1 MFEDISRPVTEP
13 PRLDEGDVKL
23 LEALRARATPH
34 FQRIAAEYLALL
46 SADREQLV
54 RLEDARTRLDL
65 KRGLVA
71 WMTRVCSGGAPQ
83 NGSESQGTAPPTNM
97 AVGALFLM
105 QEELGRL
112 ADETLGRRGH
122 DARRALARALAVEA
136 HSLLA
141 EVERSPGHAPAPPA
155 PLDLPTEPSD
165 TERSAART
173 LAHDVRNPLNG
184 AMLHATFVER
194 ELIDLGAEEDLMEAV
209 GTIKA
214 EIRRVAELV
223 DDFVEAP
230 VPVARPR
237 ARVPVSVLCS
247 RAIELIARDAAAAGI
262 EVGADISEFGGS
274 DVLLEVDMSKM
285 LDVLSQLLQQAVEAA
300 LAGGGKVL
308 LRARRES
315 EAAVI
320 EVRHDRRAFSTPLPM
335 LRSLMPS
342 VGNGGASPTNGTLNV
357 ALKVVAEHGGTIE
370 VDSEP
375 GRTEFRVKLPIGTV
389 QQRLAEQS
397 H

>member
-1 MFEDISRPVTEP
+1 MFEDPSRPATDP
-13 PRLDEGDVKL
+13 PRLDESDVKL
-23 LEALRARATPH
+23 LEALRARAAAH

-46 SADREQLV
+46 SADQQELV
-54 RLEDARTRLDL
+54 RLEDARTRLEL

-71 WMTRVCSGGAPQ
+71 WMNRICGGAQ
-83 NGSESQGTAPPTNM
+83 KGLESQGGSPP
-97 AVGALFLM
+97 AALAIGALFLM

-112 ADETLGRRGH
+112 AEETLGRRAP

-136 HSLLA
+136 NALMA
-141 EVERSPGHAPAPPA
+141 DVDRSPARAPMPSAPG
-155 PLDLPTEPSD
+155 DVISD
-165 TERSAART
+165 TDRTAARA

-194 ELIDLGAEEDLMEAV
+194 ELMDLGAAEDLMEAV

-223 DDFVEAP
+223 DEFVETP
-230 VPVARPR
+230 VPVQRTR
-237 ARVPVSVLCS
+237 ARVPISVLCS

-262 EVGADISEFGGS
+262 EVGADISEFRSS
-274 DVLLEVDMSKM
+274 DVLLEVDMSEM

-300 LAGGGKVL
+300 LAAGGKVL
-308 LRARRES
+308 LRASRES
-315 EAAVI
+315 ESAII
-320 EVRHDRRAFSTPLPM
+320 EVRHDRRAIATPVPA
-335 LRSLMPS
+335 LRSLIPGAA
-342 VGNGGASPTNGTLNV
+342 VGSAASDCNHGTLNV

-375 GRTEFRVKLPIGTV
+375 GRTEFRVKLPIRSV
-389 QQRLAEQS
+389 QGRVADQS
-397 H
+397 R

>member
-1 MFEDISRPVTEP
+1 MFEDTPRPSTDP
-13 PRLDEGDVKL
+13 PRLDESDVKL
-23 LEALRARATPH
+23 LEALRARAVPH

-46 SADREQLV
+46 SADRDQLV
-54 RLEDARTRLDL
+54 RLEDARTRLEL

-71 WMTRVCSGGAPQ
+71 WMNRICGGAQ
-83 NGSESQGTAPPTNM
+83 NGFEAQGGSPAAPV
-97 AVGALFLM
+97 AIGALFLM

-112 ADETLGRRGH
+112 ADETLGRRAP

-136 HSLLA
+136 NALMA
-141 EVERSPGHAPAPPA
+141 DADRVPARAPMASVPVDVA
-155 PLDLPTEPSD
+155 TDV
-165 TERSAART
+165 ERSAARA

-194 ELIDLGAEEDLMEAV
+194 ELIDLGAAEDLMEAV

-214 EIRRVAELV
+214 EIRRVAEIV
-223 DDFVEAP
+223 DEFVETP
-230 VPVARPR
+230 VPVTRTR
-237 ARVPVSVLCS
+237 ARVPISVLCS

-262 EVGADISEFGGS
+262 EVGADISEFGSS
-274 DVLLEVDMSKM
+274 DVLLEVDMSEM

-300 LAGGGKVL
+300 LAAGGKVL
-308 LRARRES
+308 LRASRES
-315 EAAVI
+315 ESAII
-320 EVRHDRRAFSTPLPM
+320 EVRHDRRSLATPVPA
-335 LRSLMPS
+335 LRSLIPN
-342 VGNGGASPTNGTLNV
+342 VAAGGAASDCNHGTLNV

-375 GRTEFRVKLPIGTV
+375 GRTEFRVKLPIRSV
-389 QQRLAEQS
+389 QGRVAERS